1 MWFVLCSVQASVC
14 YVSSVYLSTVLCLR
28 FVSKTFEI
36 CVQNMLVVVCYFL
49 FTFLFSLP
57 WLFLAR
63 EWMWVDLYW
72 EKNAKLMLSLS
83 LWSQRSN
90 HGRLWGLWGCNFF
103 RLQRLHPSIWK
114 NRRRQIWSQYPSK
127 NKSKLVVLKLWLLP
141 STPYVHP
148 CPPYVHPCPCLP
160 PCLWTSR
167 ILPMLEMDPRDRGMC
182 YIVWVSVFLFF
193 FMRRFSIIS
202 ACFSASW
209 TGTKWIFSQWTVV
222 VRALQQN

>member
-1 MWFVLCSVQASVC
+1 MVCVVLCSSVC
-14 YVSSVYLSTVLCLR
+14 SSVCMLCFLGVSVWDLCPKHACSCMLLPFYL
-28 FVSKTFEI
+28 FVQFALI
-36 CVQNMLVVVCYFL
+36 VPC
-49 FTFLFSLP
+49 P
-57 WLFLAR
+57 
-63 EWMWVDLYW
+63 WVDLYW

-141 STPYVHP
+141 STPYVHT
-148 CPPYVHPCPCLP
+148 CPCLP
-160 PCLWTSR
+160 PYLWTSR
-167 ILPMLEMDPRDRGMC
+167 ILPILEMDPRDTGMC
-182 YIVWVSVFLFF
+182 YIVWVSVSLFF
-193 FMRRFSIIS
+193 FMRRFSIKS